1 MAAQLLSPAG
11 TGVETS
17 RASAGLETGAGTNRA
32 LGPLTRETDTGAGDV
47 WTAVTLRTGAQRGR
61 GTVSEKTV
69 SAKIDLSPLPP

>member
-32 LGPLTRETDTGAGDV
+32 LGSLTRETDTGAGDV
-47 WTAVTLRTGAQRGR
+47 WTAVTLRTGGTERQRN
-61 GTVSEKTV
+61 S
-69 SAKIDLSPLPP
+69 L